1 MSHLE
6 NSIII
11 PPERVQMLQ
20 SLSNSIDRI
29 TRIAARNSSYF
40 STQASNDIVIYLK
53 IWNRYMNI
61 ILESQDFRTEDNQ
74 YIIYKPPFIESYHRL
89 TNIFKNSFYNHYTI
103 EDIKIKAEFQYDMIR
118 AIGELYTI
126 GCILDIPAIDQFK
139 KEDLK
144 WKL

>member
-11 PPERVQMLQ
+11 SFERLQ
-20 SLSNSIDRI
+20 LLSDSIDSI

-40 STQASNDIVIYLK
+40 SAQASNDIVMYLK

-61 ILESQDFRTEDNQ
+61 IFESQDFKTEDGQ
-74 YIIYKPPFIESYHRL
+74 YGIYKPPFIETYYRL
-89 TNIFKNSFYNHYTI
+89 TNAFKNSFYNHYTI
-103 EDIKIKAEFQYDMIR
+103 DDIKIKAEFQYDMIR
-118 AIGELYTI
+118 AIGNLYTI
-126 GCILDIPAIDQFK
+126 GCVLDIPMYDQIK

-144 WKL
+144 

>member
-11 PPERVQMLQ
+11 SPERVQLLQ
-20 SLSNSIDRI
+20 SLSNSIDNI

-40 STQASNDIVIYLK
+40 SAQASNDIVIYLK

-61 ILESQDFRTEDNQ
+61 IFESQDFRTEDNQ

-89 TNIFKNSFYNHYTI
+89 SNAFKNSFYNHYTI
-103 EDIKIKAEFQYDMIR
+103 DDIKIKAEFQYDMIR
-118 AIGELYTI
+118 AIGNLYTI
-126 GCILDIPAIDQFK
+126 GCILDIPSIDQIK

-144 WKL
+144 

>member
-11 PPERVQMLQ
+11 SPERVQLLQ
-20 SLSNSIDRI
+20 SLSNSIDSI
-29 TRIAARNSSYF
+29 TRIAARYSSYF
-40 STQASNDIVIYLK
+40 SAQASNDIVMYLK

-61 ILESQDFRTEDNQ
+61 IFESQDFRTEDNQ
-74 YIIYKPPFIESYHRL
+74 YIIYKPPFIESYYRL
-89 TNIFKNSFYNHYTI
+89 TNAFKNSFYNHYTI
-103 EDIKIKAEFQYDMIR
+103 DDIKIKAEFQYDIIR

-126 GCILDIPAIDQFK
+126 GRILDIPAYDQFK

-144 WKL
+144 

>member
-11 PPERVQMLQ
+11 PPERVQLLQ
-20 SLSNSIDRI
+20 SLSNSIDSI

-40 STQASNDIVIYLK
+40 SAQASNDIVIYLK
-53 IWNRYMNI
+53 IWNRYMSI

-74 YIIYKPPFIESYHRL
+74 YIIYKPPFIESYYRL
-89 TNIFKNSFYNHYTI
+89 TNAFKNSFYNHYI
-103 EDIKIKAEFQYDMIR
+103 IDDIKIKAEFQYDMIR

-139 KEDLK
+139 KEDK
-144 WKL
+144 

>member
-11 PPERVQMLQ
+11 PPERVQLLQ
-20 SLSNSIDRI
+20 SLSNSIDSI
-29 TRIAARNSSYF
+29 TRIAARHSSYF
-40 STQASNDIVIYLK
+40 SAQASNDIVMYLK

-61 ILESQDFRTEDNQ
+61 IFESQDFRTEDNQ
-74 YIIYKPPFIESYHRL
+74 YVIYKPPFIESYYRL
-89 TNIFKNSFYNHYTI
+89 TNAFKTSFYSHYTI
-103 EDIKIKAEFQYDMIR
+103 DDIKIKAEFQYDMIR

-144 WKL
+144 